1 MQFKFTLRPASV
13 SIVTKIVTNSV
24 FGYLNIKLSITH
36 MYHMAQKYPTGQNEF
51 PDNDRDAFIKIS
63 EFIAEGVFN
72 NP

>member
-1 MQFKFTLRPASV
+1 
-13 SIVTKIVTNSV
+13 
-24 FGYLNIKLSITH
+24 